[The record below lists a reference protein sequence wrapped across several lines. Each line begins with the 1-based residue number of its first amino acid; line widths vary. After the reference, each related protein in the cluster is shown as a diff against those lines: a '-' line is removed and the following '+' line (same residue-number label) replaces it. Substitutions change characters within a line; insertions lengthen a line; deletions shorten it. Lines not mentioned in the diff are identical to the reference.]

1 MNLPALQRDFR
12 YAVRSLSKRPGFL
25 VVVASTLALGLGVNA
40 AIFTLFHHALMKP
53 LPVSEPDRLVNLEA
67 PGPRNGWST
76 SNDSGGGRALFNYPM
91 FRDLEAAGAGVIQ
104 LAGHRGE
111 SMNFAWQGN
120 TSNIQ
125 GSLVTGGYF
134 QTLGLVPALGRL
146 LSPDDDAV
154 PGRAEA
160 VVLSHGFWQDRFGA
174 DPAVIGQTLRV
185 NGLPMA
191 VVGVAP
197 AGFTGTTLGQR
208 NDLFVPVSVKWPG
221 RTDGLPEHDRRD
233 YFWLY
238 VFGRLAPDV
247 SAASAREILQGRY
260 RAVLNEIEAPLQ
272 EGMSERGLAEFRA
285 KQLVFTPG
293 ANGQSRLPET
303 LVTPLTT
310 LMLVSGLV
318 LLIACLNIANLQ
330 LARGATRANE
340 MAVRSAI
347 GAGAGQLRRQLLAE
361 SLLLALAGAL
371 LALPV
376 AWLVSTGLTAI
387 EGTGIATVADGAL
400 SWATVG
406 FTFAVA
412 VATVLLFGLFPA
424 WRLSRTVPADAL
436 RARSGQP
443 GGDRASGRFRSGLA
457 VTQIAFSLALLALAG
472 LFARSLENIARTD
485 LGMQVDRVL
494 TFAVAP
500 ALNGYSDERSRQ
512 LFTRLEET
520 LAALPGVD
528 GVGLSSI
535 NLLAGHDWGSSV
547 SVQGYEPGPDEPTSS
562 SRNDVG
568 VDFFDT
574 LGIPFLAGRDFSPQD
589 TATSPKVAIVN
600 RAFAQRYG
608 LGDDAVGKRVALSSG
623 NPELDIEI
631 VGLVADS
638 AYSNVKDEAKSI
650 LYLPLEQSEDASH
663 VNVYVRSAMDAS
675 TMAQSIMRAMRGLDA
690 DLPLLELRT
699 FSEKIRDNVGTDR
712 LVGLLSAGFAA
723 LATLL
728 AAIGL
733 YGLLSYAVAQRTRE
747 LGLRLALGSSP
758 ARVRGMVLRQIGRLA
773 AIGIPLGLALAIA
786 LGTAARSLL
795 FGLSG
800 HDPLVLLAATAL
812 LLVVVLGA
820 AWWPAWRASRTDPM
834 AALRDE

>member
-1 MNLPALQRDFR
+1 MNISALQRDLR
-12 YAVRSLSKRPGFL
+12 YAVRSLGKRPGFL
-25 VVVASTLALGLGVNA
+25 VTVVLTLALGLGVNA
-40 AIFTLFHHALMKP
+40 AIFTLFHQALMKP
-53 LPVSEPDRLVNLEA
+53 LTVSEPDRLVNLEA
-67 PGPRNGWST
+67 PGPRSGWST
-76 SNDSGGGRALFNYPM
+76 SNNSGGGRSLFSYPM
-91 FRDLEAAGAGVIQ
+91 FRDLESAGGGVIQ

-111 SMNFAWQGN
+111 SMNIGWQGD
-120 TSNIQ
+120 TRNIQ
-125 GSLVTGGYF
+125 GALVSGSYF

-146 LSPDDDAV
+146 LSPNDDAV
-154 PGRAEA
+154 AGRADA

-174 DPAVIGQTLRV
+174 DPGVIGQTLRV
-185 NGLPMA
+185 NSLPMT

-208 NDLFVPVSVKWPG
+208 NDVFVPVSVKWPG

-233 YFWLY
+233 YFWMY

-247 SAASAREILQGRY
+247 SAASARETLQGRY
-260 RAVLNEIEAPLQ
+260 HAVLDEIEAPMQ
-272 EGMSERGLAEFRA
+272 QGMSERTLSEFRA
-285 KQLVFTPG
+285 KQLVLTPG
-293 ANGQSRLPET
+293 AKGQSRLPET
-303 LVTPLTT
+303 MVTPLTT
-310 LMLVSGLV
+310 MMLVSGLV

-361 SLLLALAGAL
+361 SLLLALAGAVF
-371 LALPV
+371 ALPV
-376 AWLVSTGLTAI
+376 AWLVSTALTAV
-387 EGTGIATVADGAL
+387 EGTGVATVADAGL

-406 FTFAVA
+406 FTFCVA

-457 VTQIAFSLALLALAG
+457 ITQIAFSLALLALAG
-472 LFARSLENIARTD
+472 LFARSLDNIARVD

-520 LAALPGVD
+520 LTALPGVD

-547 SVQGYEPGPDEPTSS
+547 SVQGYQPAPDEPTNS

-568 VDFFDT
+568 AGFFAA
-574 LGIPFLAGRDFSPQD
+574 LGIPVLAGRDFTAHDS
-589 TATSPKVAIVN
+589 ATSPKVAIVN

-608 LGDDAVGKRVALSSG
+608 LGTDAVGRRVALSSG

-638 AYSNVKDEAKSI
+638 AYSNVKDEAKDI
-650 LYLPLEQSEDASH
+650 LYLPLAQSEDAGH

-675 TMAQSIMRAMRGLDA
+675 ALAQSVMQAMRGVDA

-758 ARVRGMVLRQIGRLA
+758 ARVRGLVLRQIGRLA
-773 AIGIPLGLALAIA
+773 AVGVPLGLLLAIG

-800 HDPLVLLAATAL
+800 HDPLVLIAATAL
-812 LLVVVLGA
+812 LTLVVLAA

-834 AALRDE
+834 SALRDE